1 MGNSSDFLDR
11 SNAKFQNKAQLKYL
25 YQTKMF
31 GANKKSI
38 SDFKYS
44 LASV

>member
-11 SNAKFQNKAQLKYL
+11 SYIKYQNKSQLKYL
-25 YQTKMF
+25 YQAKMF

-38 SDFKYS
+38 SDFKNS
-44 LASV
+44 LAFI